1 MSLSTALPLAR
12 RRRPLLWALA
22 ALVLAGGGFWLWASG
37 LFGLG
42 LQYLNMRQ
50 TAADWHE
57 KGIWLPY
64 YTAQIE
70 AQPVVGVDSNLSGLT
85 WAPESDTLFA
95 VINRPPGIAELSKD
109 GALLRL
115 IPLIGAVDPE
125 GISHVEGTV
134 FVISDEARQSLN
146 WVVIGPEASEIN
158 LAGSPEL
165 VLNYGTYHNMG
176 FEGVSWDS
184 ARDELFIAQEMLP
197 IRVLRVRGL
206 TEAIAGEG
214 FSISVTEWAPGDR
227 FGHFTTDLS
236 SLSAHDATGNL
247 LLLSDMTGALAE
259 YAPDGS
265 PVSVMPLWSGWHG
278 LRDDVPQAEGL
289 AVDARGDIYI
299 VSEPNLFYRFSR
311 DPAPV
316 WAE

>member
-1 MSLSTALPLAR
+1 MSISLSLAR
-12 RRRPLLWALA
+12 PFHRRGWLWWLA
-22 ALVLAGGGFWLWASG
+22 TAFVSGLGFWLWASG

-50 TAADWHE
+50 TAADWQE
-57 KGIWLPY
+57 KGLWLPFY
-64 YTAQIE
+64 RAEIE
-70 AQPVVGVDSNLSGLT
+70 AQPVAGVDDNLSGLT

-95 VINRPPGIAELSKD
+95 VINRPPSIAELSPQ
-109 GALLRL
+109 GTLLRL
-115 IPLIGAVDPE
+115 IPLNGAVDPE
-125 GISHVEGTV
+125 GITHVQGGV

-146 WVVIGPEASEIN
+146 WVVIGPETREVD
-158 LAGSPEL
+158 LTGSPEM
-165 VLNYGTYHNMG
+165 VLNYSTFHNMG

-206 TEAIAGEG
+206 AEAVAGEG
-214 FSISVTEWAPGDR
+214 FSINVTEWQPGDR

-247 LLLSDMTGALAE
+247 LLLSDMTGSLAE

-265 PVSVMPLWSGWHG
+265 PVSVMPLWAGWHG
-278 LRDDVPQAEGL
+278 LKEDIPQAEGL
-289 AVDARGDIYI
+289 AVDAGGDIYI

-311 DPAPV
+311 DPAPA